1 MHDFVAVSLAEF
13 GVVVQSGH
21 PSDPSLIPSAPSKPE
36 VTDISRTSV
45 TVSWKSGPSGTA
57 PPTSYLIEAFRLETC
72 TVKRVLTKSF
82 CLTWIK
88 LDKIFPVFVCC
99 HFWPLSAV
107 TH

>member
-45 TVSWKSGPSGTA
+45 TLSWKSGLSGTA
-57 PPTSYLIEAFRLETC
+57 PPTSYLIEAFRLE
-72 TVKRVLTKSF
+72 
-82 CLTWIK
+82 
-88 LDKIFPVFVCC
+88 IFSGSNVF
-99 HFWPLSAV
+99 
-107 TH
+107 